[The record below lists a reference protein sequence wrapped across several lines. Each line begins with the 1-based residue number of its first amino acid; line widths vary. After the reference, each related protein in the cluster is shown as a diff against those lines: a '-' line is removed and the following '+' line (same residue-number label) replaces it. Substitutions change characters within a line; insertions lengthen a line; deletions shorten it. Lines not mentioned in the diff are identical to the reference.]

1 MAANFKIIVN
11 RERDNLHLRLA
22 GDFDGSSALDLIR
35 VLSEECGP
43 ANRVIIHTDGLTE
56 VHPFGKAVF
65 QRQLPPAGKIN
76 PSIVFIGKHAEDIA
90 PYSEGTASRQVS
102 IN

>member
-1 MAANFKIIVN
+1 MAANFKIFVN

-35 VLSEECGP
+35 VLSEECGS
-43 ANRVIIHTDGLTE
+43 ANRVIIHTDGLRG

-65 QRQLPPAGKIN
+65 QRQLPPAGKIS
-76 PSIVFIGKHAEDIA
+76 PSIVFIGKHAEGIA
-90 PYSEGTASRQVS
+90 PHSEETASRQVS
-102 IN
+102 IH